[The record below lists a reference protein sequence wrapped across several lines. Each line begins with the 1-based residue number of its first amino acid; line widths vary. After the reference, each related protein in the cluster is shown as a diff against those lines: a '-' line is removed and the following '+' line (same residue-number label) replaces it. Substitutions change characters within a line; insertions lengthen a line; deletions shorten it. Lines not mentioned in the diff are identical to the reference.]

1 MGHDILAY
9 VMCVIP
15 ASRSQI
21 AWLSILRLVCQH
33 FKQAVDTC
41 RQNSEWTGPLAAD
54 FRDDGVVHPPL
65 LLNRG
70 IERMLLEEQW
80 QPLIEGMNEY
90 NSDCTTQEIII
101 TRLMQTLAG
110 PMPKAY
116 ARACKDALDK
126 YGAHGTVAWAMRTH
140 PNSRTIQLNGC
151 HLLNLIVDEEHALCS
166 TPYIVGSLAAVMRAN
181 MQDLELLRTCVEIL
195 EKMLDEVHIFFSDA
209 EEALSE
215 DGSGSRK
222 VINMSALIQAGVHN
236 VPNLLICAMRQHM
249 NDYNFQRDAAELFY
263 AFAGVMNRLT
273 DRTCMKDFDMHEAE
287 TVLIA
292 SMHQHSHQSD
302 ELPPSVQEN
311 CHFALHSLMEFDSAN
326 MGHIQE
332 AIQATINAAMQ
343 NSGEFMEWMITMLCT
358 LMQALVTSPL
368 ETQRMQNFAADS
380 GMVQMYIVHILNG
393 VSIDW
398 MAEDDTYDAFTIL
411 IWICEGNASTSEKM
425 VQADV
430 VRTIDSAPPISP
442 KSARWHAARA
452 KLVAILG
459 LLQHITH

>member
-41 RQNSEWTGPLAAD
+41 RQNSEWTGQFEALAAD

-65 LLNRG
+65 LLNCG

-181 MQDLELLRTCVEIL
+181 MQDMQLLDTCMEIL
-195 EKMLDEVHIFFSDA
+195 TKILDFDYSVLDAERSSNLDA
-209 EEALSE
+209 EEAPSQAPMSDE
-215 DGSGSRK
+215 GSGSRT
-222 VINMSALIQAGVHN
+222 VTNMSALIQAGVHN

-249 NDYNFQRDAAELFY
+249 NDYAFQRDAAQLFY
-263 AFAGVMNRLT
+263 AFVCVMNRLT
-273 DRTCMKDFDMHEAE
+273 NRTCMKDFDMHEAE
-287 TVLIA
+287 TVFIA
-292 SMHQHSHQSD
+292 SMHQHPHHSD
-302 ELPPSVQEN
+302 EIPSVLEN
-311 CHFALHSLMEFDSAN
+311 CHFALHSLMEFDFAN
-326 MGHIQE
+326 MGNIRE
-332 AIQATINAAMQ
+332 AMQ
-343 NSGEFMEWMITMLCT
+343 RSMHLSRT
-358 LMQALVTSPL
+358 LENLW
-368 ETQRMQNFAADS
+368 D
-380 GMVQMYIVHILNG
+380 G
-393 VSIDW
+393 
-398 MAEDDTYDAFTIL
+398 
-411 IWICEGNASTSEKM
+411 
-425 VQADV
+425 
-430 VRTIDSAPPISP
+430 
-442 KSARWHAARA
+442 
-452 KLVAILG
+452 
-459 LLQHITH
+459 